1 MGYRS
6 GYTSIM
12 PRVLEHDKTVRVAEY
27 LEFEE
32 TATNKHEFVGGQIFA
47 MAGAS
52 KAHNRIALNLA
63 TRALNAADELNCEV
77 YSSDVKVQIE
87 KIYYYPDLIVSCK
100 KDKDKYFARR
110 PCAIIEVLSSGTA
123 DIDRGEK
130 WQNYQKLKSLQTY
143 ILLDQ
148 TRISAEVFQRL
159 PDGAWRYEKL
169 EERNKLKIPC
179 LNLELLLSDAY
190 KGVELPEPNSGSS
203 A

>member
-1 MGYRS
+1 
-6 GYTSIM
+6 M
-12 PRVLEHDKTVRVAEY
+12 PRVAEQNKIVTVAEY

-32 TATNKHEFVGGQIFA
+32 TAMDKHEFVGGQIFA

-63 TRALNAADELNCEV
+63 TRALNAADELDCEI

-87 KIYYYPDLIVSCK
+87 EVYYYPDLIVSCK
-100 KDKDKYFARR
+100 KDKDKYFARY
-110 PCAIIEVLSSGTA
+110 PCAIIEVLSGSTA

-130 WQNYQKLKSLQTY
+130 WQNYQKLESLHTY

-159 PDGAWRYEKL
+159 SDGAWRYEKL
-169 EERNKLKIPC
+169 EAGSKLKISC
-179 LNLELLLSDAY
+179 LKLEIPLEDVY
-190 KGVELPEPNSGSS
+190 KGVEFPEFDSGSS